1 MKVIM
6 DIQSQDI
13 ANTKQESHIL
23 HCDIWYKDLLSAG
36 PSVILED
43 HPLLAVHDCLF
54 AWFMA

>member
-54 AWFMA
+54 A